1 MADRIEANYEVLQE
15 VQNKFGSL
23 SETVDQM
30 RQRLADAFQPL
41 ADGAWQGEGSD
52 AFTNEFAD
60 KVAPAIKSMVDALGQ
75 AAGVIGE
82 VANTLREAEEQ
93 ARGAMTGGS

>member
-15 VQNKFGSL
+15 VQKKFGSL

-30 RQRLADAFQPL
+30 RQKLSDAFQPL
-41 ADGAWQGEGSD
+41 EDGAWQGEGSD
-52 AFTNEFAD
+52 ALTNEFAD
-60 KVAPAIKSMVDALGQ
+60 KIAPAIKSMVGALDR
-75 AAGVIGE
+75 AAGIIGE
-82 VANTLREAEEQ
+82 VANTLREAEER